1 MLLTLASLKGIE
13 DMLRDS
19 LDALEVHGDTVWD
32 NEQRL
37 RPRELALRQETMAG
51 ERKRQTSNGPAADP
65 LKRRR
70 CRR

>member
-1 MLLTLASLKGIE
+1 
-13 DMLRDS
+13 MLRDS

-37 RPRELALRQETMAG
+37 HARELALHQETMAG
-51 ERKRQTSNGPAADP
+51 EQKRQTSSGPAAGP
-65 LKRRR
+65 LRRRR